1 MKNLEKRLTKL
12 EKREAEKTHGE
23 INKAWEIS
31 WTRRFVIAFIT
42 YISAFSF
49 MKISS
54 MEPAILG
61 AFVPV
66 GGFILSTLSMTS
78 LKKIWI
84 KYQK

>member
-1 MKNLEKRLTKL
+1 
-12 EKREAEKTHGE
+12 
-23 INKAWEIS
+23 
-31 WTRRFVIAFIT
+31 
-42 YISAFSF
+42 
-49 MKISS
+49 